1 MNESGFGVG
10 SAFGST
16 TLILS
21 PTSGEDLKK
30 HGLIQWQRHI
40 YHLAYHW

>member
-21 PTSGEDLKK
+21 PTSGDLKK
-30 HGLIQWQRHI
+30 HGLIQW
-40 YHLAYHW
+40 